1 MSAACITD
9 TYGERLREATAT
21 LRDRSARDSEPRPR
35 TIIDWLVWLP
45 LWPVVTVAWL
55 VAVPFI
61 LLYVSVAFIIEA
73 FFETCLPRT
82 ENSCGTEPPR
92 RGFGEGQRRREH
104 LGCWELAE
112 WYRR

>member
-1 MSAACITD
+1 
-9 TYGERLREATAT
+9 
-21 LRDRSARDSEPRPR
+21 
-35 TIIDWLVWLP
+35 LVWLA

-82 ENSCGTEPPR
+82 ENSAGTEPPR
-92 RGFGEGQRRREH
+92 RGFGEGPAIPAKGPWGWCISASRLPFSKTPRGTGMIGRTGE
-104 LGCWELAE
+104 
-112 WYRR
+112 